1 MRIDINRFIAKYD
14 FDVARKI
21 CPVSK
26 GVNLRAELQ
35 NTFKMTALMEV
46 LQHCSNYLSKGQKY
60 FQSIYTLD
68 GTFIRDL
75 DEIPSDAQ
83 ILIVSEN
90 SPPMNQQNRLRITQD
105 FDKKSID

>member
-1 MRIDINRFIAKYD
+1 MRIDVNRFIAKYD

-46 LQHCSNYLSKGQKY
+46 L
-60 FQSIYTLD
+60 
-68 GTFIRDL
+68 
-75 DEIPSDAQ
+75 
-83 ILIVSEN
+83 
-90 SPPMNQQNRLRITQD
+90 
-105 FDKKSID
+105 